1 MMNSV
6 ATTTNN
12 TFNNI
17 ETVKT
22 WHFGKS
28 KNPAILKLR
37 EERNAKIL
45 TLHNAKVPSRYIAK
59 RFNISTTC
67 VNNVIRAN
75 NANGIARA
83 LTTEFIGDYPVAV
96 PAVVSDVSVQNARDQ
111 VRAKLKE
118 RNERICN
125 MRKDGMKI
133 REIVETTG
141 LSKTQ
146 ICKILYRHEVY
157 RPNKPAMEC
166 KSAFAMKVEAR
177 TEQMLKLRKEGMSN
191 AEIAVKI
198 GCCKGTVLRTIGYQP
213 AEMSEANR
221 KMGYQVR
228 KLKNKT
234 REDVVDAINKQPE
247 PEIMTAEIPA
257 APIVPMVSDELVT
270 AVAEKLFTKVIDAL
284 KGIA

>member
-6 ATTTNN
+6 ATTTN
-12 TFNNI
+12 TFNNVDSI
-17 ETVKT
+17 KD

-28 KNPAILKLR
+28 QNPAILKLR

-75 NANGIARA
+75 KANGVARA
-83 LTTEFIGDYPVAV
+83 LTTEFICDYPVTV
-96 PAVVSDVSVQNARDQ
+96 PVVAPQLPVQNTREQAH
-111 VRAKLKE
+111 AMLKE

-125 MRKDGMKI
+125 MRKSGMKI
-133 REIVETTG
+133 REIVKETN
-141 LSKTQ
+141 LSKSRV
-146 ICKILYRHEVY
+146 CKILKQYSVY
-157 RPNKPAMEC
+157 RPVQPATER
-166 KSAFAMKVEAR
+166 KSKFALKVENR
-177 TEQMLKLRKEGMSN
+177 TEKMLKLRKEGMSN
-191 AEIAVKI
+191 AEIAMKI

-247 PEIMTAEIPA
+247 PEIVTAEIPA

-270 AVAEKLFTKVIDAL
+270 AVAEKLFTRVINAL

>member
-6 ATTTNN
+6 VTTTTN
-12 TFNNI
+12 I
-17 ETVKT
+17 ESVKN
-22 WHFGKS
+22 WNFGAT
-28 KNPAILKLR
+28 KNPTHIKLREARNAEILKLYLKGVPTR
-37 EERNAKIL
+37 LIAAKFHI
-45 TLHNAKVPSRYIAK
+45 TPWTVG
-59 RFNISTTC
+59 
-67 VNNVIRAN
+67 NVIKMNWEQSATPK
-75 NANGIARA
+75 
-83 LTTEFIGDYPVAV
+83 LTTEFIGDYPVTV

-157 RPNKPAMEC
+157 RPNKPAMEY

-198 GCCKGTVLRTIGYQP
+198 GCCKGTVLRMIGYQP
-213 AEMSEANR
+213 VEMSEANR

-257 APIVPMVSDELVT
+257 APIVSMVSDELVT